1 MTQLLIVS
9 LGSIT
14 FAEFSDDFSNV
25 FNIKINI
32 GGRGILIF
40 GNLENIRLS
49 GLIGLCVYLFYPDLF
64 SS

>member
-1 MTQLLIVS
+1 MTELLIVS

-32 GGRGILIF
+32 GGRGISIF
-40 GNLENIRLS
+40 GNLENI
-49 GLIGLCVYLFYPDLF
+49 GFGGC
-64 SS
+64 

>member
-1 MTQLLIVS
+1 MRSFGIPRNIYNDLKRRVWLNIKPLFNKKMTQLVS

-32 GGRGILIF
+32 GGKGI
-40 GNLENIRLS
+40 
-49 GLIGLCVYLFYPDLF
+49 
-64 SS
+64 

>member
-1 MTQLLIVS
+1 MTQLVS

-32 GGRGILIF
+32 LGRDSQII
-40 GNLENIRLS
+40 GNLENI
-49 GLIGLCVYLFYPDLF
+49 GFGG
-64 SS
+64 

>member
-32 GGRGILIF
+32 GGRGISIF
-40 GNLENIRLS
+40 GNLENI
-49 GLIGLCVYLFYPDLF
+49 GFGGC
-64 SS
+64 